1 MGILYPVCFTL
12 YVLSLV
18 VQSCLTLCDT
28 MECSPPGSSVH
39 GILQA
44 RILQWVAIP
53 FYRGS
58 SQLRDQTQVSRTR
71 GRFFTVWASREALY
85 NNISLQLILHMTAC
99 TLYSPTPILPS
110 SLPSPHWEPLANFKH
125 KSVTDFSHTNC
136 KRKFNMLFSESK

>member
-28 MECSPPGSSVH
+28 MHCSPPGSSVH

-44 RILQWVAIP
+44 RIVQWVAIP

-71 GRFFTVWASREALY
+71 GRFFTVWASKEALY

-99 TLYSPTPILPS
+99 TSSSPTPILRFP
-110 SLPSPHWEPLANFKH
+110 LPSPHWEPLANFKN
-125 KSVTDFSHTNC
+125 KGVTDFSHTNC